1 MLFSFSGPPFYF
13 TLCICAGLGRPMA
26 ALWLP
31 DCSGLHGGQVFYFC
45 YLAGKN
51 TSYAVISYA
60 CRVMGYMQL
69 VKTFYL
75 YFFQGGELFLKLPIY
90 ILIPPFLLCLRC
102 LYFTGWGAGF

>member
-1 MLFSFSGPPFYF
+1 
-13 TLCICAGLGRPMA
+13 MA

-75 YFFQGGELFLKLPIY
+75 YFFSRRRTVSQVANIYPYSAFLVVPAVSIFHRLGCR
-90 ILIPPFLLCLRC
+90 ILILSII
-102 LYFTGWGAGF
+102 